1 MLLRSFLHSS
11 FLFPNRPCSA
21 SFAACLE
28 RLSRDSQ
35 RGFRGSQ
42 KVLAEVEE
50 AGAGRTATSS
60 CFKTCTRKRSWQP
73 FVRGGAGR
81 REREG
86 KELKLS
92 SNPSRGSA
100 RTLDHHLVRHRLSS
114 ASLLPRAH
122 LHVSDQMPHPRRVGL
137 HVLHVLDSRSPLSS
151 PLTSRDLL
159 QLLLQLPQPRGFV
172 GLRHVLMHVQP
183 TAIVAEAA
191 NRDGPA
197 LLAGGEE
204 AEEDAVSRAV
214 EEGGCLA
221 VVAEEHVAAIGDA
234 IGEEVPLQG
243 LPKASEKGRRR
254 SARDLDGVRVDL
266 TSEEL
271 RALGLHQ
278 QREGEVADAGIQ
290 VHHRLSGSRD
300 SSHPR
305 PLIDVPAAIGR
316 SGAGEELQAGSS
328 LA

>member
-1 MLLRSFLHSS
+1 
-11 FLFPNRPCSA
+11 
-21 SFAACLE
+21 
-28 RLSRDSQ
+28 
-35 RGFRGSQ
+35 
-42 KVLAEVEE
+42 
-50 AGAGRTATSS
+50 
-60 CFKTCTRKRSWQP
+60 
-73 FVRGGAGR
+73 
-81 REREG
+81 
-86 KELKLS
+86 
-92 SNPSRGSA
+92 
-100 RTLDHHLVRHRLSS
+100 
-114 ASLLPRAH
+114 
-122 LHVSDQMPHPRRVGL
+122 MPHPRRVGL